1 MAVDDGY
8 RMEATHP
15 APAMDTSVLGVVR
28 ILLLIQGGIAVLST
42 LEVAIAGFAVGP
54 AVVPLV
60 LLNVLAAILTFVA
73 ARGVARRSRRSR
85 RLAISLE
92 WIVVA
97 FAILDLLLALLLAK
111 RSLELVPVLTR
122 LVLPLAVVRTLR
134 RREIRAEFGL
144 GPTRRQRRKDRTAA
158 QEAVLA

>member
-8 RMEATHP
+8 AMETTHP
-15 APAMDTSVLGVVR
+15 TPAMDTSVLGVVR
-28 ILLLIQGGIAVLST
+28 VLLLIQGGIAVLST
-42 LEVAIAGFAVGP
+42 IEVAVTGMALGP
-54 AVVPLV
+54 AVAPLV
-60 LLNVLAAILTFVA
+60 ILNLLAAILTLGA

-92 WIVVA
+92 WIVLA
-97 FAILDLLLALLLAK
+97 FAIIDLALALFLAQ

-122 LVLPLAVVRTLR
+122 LALPVAVIRLLR

-144 GPTRRQRRKDRTAA
+144 GPTRRQRRKDRKAA
-158 QEAVLA
+158 RTETQP

>member
-8 RMEATHP
+8 GMETTHP

-28 ILLLIQGGIAVLST
+28 VLLLVQGGIAVLST
-42 LEVAIAGFAVGP
+42 LEVAIAVFAVGP
-54 AVVPLV
+54 AVAPLV
-60 LLNVLAAILTFVA
+60 LLNVLAAILTLVA

-92 WIVVA
+92 WIVLI
-97 FAILDLLLALLLAK
+97 FAVLDLALALFLAK

-122 LVLPLAVVRTLR
+122 LVLPLAVVRMLR
-134 RREIRAEFGL
+134 RRDIRAEFGL
-144 GPTRRQRRKDRTAA
+144 GPTRRQRRKDRKAA
-158 QEAVLA
+158 RKTVLA

>member
-8 RMEATHP
+8 GMETTHP

-42 LEVAIAGFAVGP
+42 LEVAIAGLAGP
-54 AVVPLV
+54 AVAPLV
-60 LLNVLAAILTFVA
+60 LLNVLAAILTLVA

-92 WIVVA
+92 WIVLA
-97 FAILDLLLALLLAK
+97 FAVLDLALALFLAK

-122 LVLPLAVVRTLR
+122 FVLPLAVVRMLR
-134 RREIRAEFGL
+134 RRDIRAEFGL
-144 GPTRRQRRKDRTAA
+144 GPTRRQGRKDRKAA
-158 QEAVLA
+158 RKAVLA